1 MNPSRLTVFLALLL
15 VAASAACARAEPP
28 FAPPSGARL
37 GHVVTVAS
45 PTEPGPRM
53 IVTGR
58 LFARDGVTL
67 LPGRWIGVYQTDATG
82 EYGTDRRVSEWAR
95 LHGFLR
101 TDARGRFE
109 IRTIRPGVY
118 PQRNTPAHIHFV
130 IETPRGG
137 DGSMEVQFEDD
148 ALVPSYLRDA
158 SRRDGRFGTVRP
170 VTRGKD
176 GVQRVER
183 DLRLSN

>member
-1 MNPSRLTVFLALLL
+1 MRAFHRTALLTLVL
-15 VAASAACARAEPP
+15 VAATPACSRADLAFGPP
-28 FAPPSGARL
+28 AGAKL
-37 GHVVTVAS
+37 GPVVTVAPLS
-45 PTEPGPRM
+45 EPGPRM

-58 LFARDGVTL
+58 LFAKDGVTP
-67 LPGRWIGVYQTDATG
+67 LPGRWIGVYHTDARG
-82 EYGTDRRVSEWAR
+82 EYGQDPRVREFAR

-130 IETPRGG
+130 VQTPLGG

-148 ALVPSYLRDA
+148 PLVSGHEREN
-158 SRRDGRFGTVRP
+158 SRRQGRFGTVRP
-170 VTRGKD
+170 VTRD
-176 GVQRVER
+176 QSGVQRVER
-183 DLRLSN
+183 DLRLP